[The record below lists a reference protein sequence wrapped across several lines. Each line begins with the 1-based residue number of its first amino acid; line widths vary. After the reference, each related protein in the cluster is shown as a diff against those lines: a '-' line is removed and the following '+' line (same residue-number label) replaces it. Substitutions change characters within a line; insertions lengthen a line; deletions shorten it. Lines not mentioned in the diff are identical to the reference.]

1 MRYHFRKE
9 IEATEC
15 VGVGPWIFSKY
26 IITRWLLLVNYPLSL
41 LNLILALN
49 ILGS

>member
-1 MRYHFRKE
+1 MRYIFRKE
-9 IEATEC
+9 IEAMEGG
-15 VGVGPWIFSKY
+15 GVGSWISSKY
-26 IITRWLLLVNYPLSL
+26 IITRWLLRVNYPPSL

>member
-1 MRYHFRKE
+1 MRYIFRKE
-9 IEATEC
+9 MDAMEC
-15 VGVGPWIFSKY
+15 GGVGSWISSKY
-26 IITRWLLLVNYPLSL
+26 IITRWLLLLNCPPSL